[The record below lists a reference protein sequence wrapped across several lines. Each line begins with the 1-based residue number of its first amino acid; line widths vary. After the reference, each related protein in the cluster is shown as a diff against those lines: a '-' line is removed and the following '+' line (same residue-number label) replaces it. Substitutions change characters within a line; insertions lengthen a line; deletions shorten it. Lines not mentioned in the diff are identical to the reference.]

1 LIEKRELFGR
11 RSKIL
16 SKEFYLKIILS
27 FLKNQIV
34 LDLSKLSYTVSEV
47 LYGRFRRKNIVVV
60 LNILRQ

>member
-34 LDLSKLSYTVSEV
+34 LDLSKLSYIVSEV
-47 LYGRFRRKNIVVV
+47 LYGIFRRKNIVVV